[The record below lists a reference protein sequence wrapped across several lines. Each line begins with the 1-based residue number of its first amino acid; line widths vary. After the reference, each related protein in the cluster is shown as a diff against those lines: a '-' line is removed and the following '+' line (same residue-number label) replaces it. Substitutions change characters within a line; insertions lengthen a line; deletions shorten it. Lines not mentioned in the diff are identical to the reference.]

1 MVSQGSE
8 RGQLSNISTI
18 SPNTQNTSLP
28 VTRNNINIQLAMKYI
43 IPVLLITVSPAF
55 GQSGDTLT
63 LFECHEKVIQADPQ
77 HRQLALLETQNDL
90 KTRNIVASWLPSLDV
105 NGSYT
110 YQSEVVELGE
120 AIPVPG
126 LDLPSMPHYNYKL
139 TLDVKQ
145 NIYDGGVARSRK
157 ELEKSTFEASRQ
169 QVEVELNQLKDR
181 VNHVFFYLL
190 VLQQQEWTVQIMLN
204 ELREKRRVVES
215 GVENGVLMESD
226 LDVMDAEILKVDQ
239 QLSEIMISRQTAVDI
254 LEKLINEE
262 IRVETIFEVPEVDIQ
277 LDQNS
282 QRPEYQL
289 FDLQMMRLDASK
301 NLVKTSLKPKMYVFG
316 TVGMGNP
323 ALNFFKDELRG
334 YYIVGAGLHWNIWD
348 WNKTSRERE
357 VLTIQQD
364 ILQTK
369 KESFDKN
376 LKIQLD
382 EQVSSIRKLE
392 ESIDKDE
399 QIVILREKISASSTS
414 KLENGVITSSD
425 YITDLNAE
433 TISRVRLET
442 HKIQLMQSKINYMT
456 TKGEL

>member
-1 MVSQGSE
+1 
-8 RGQLSNISTI
+8 
-18 SPNTQNTSLP
+18 
-28 VTRNNINIQLAMKYI
+28 MKYI
-43 IPVLLITVSPAF
+43 VPVLLLTFSAAHA
-55 GQSGDTLT
+55 QLGDTLT

-90 KTRNIVASWLPSLDV
+90 KTKNIGLNWLPSLDV

-120 AIPVPG
+120 VIPIPG
-126 LDLPSMPHYNYKL
+126 FDAPLMPHYNYKL
-139 TLDVKQ
+139 TLDIKQ
-145 NIYDGGVARSRK
+145 NVYDGGLTKSRK
-157 ELEKSTFEASRQ
+157 ELERTTFEASRQ
-169 QVEVELNQLKDR
+169 QVEVELNQLKER
-181 VNHVFFYLL
+181 VNQIFFYLL
-190 VLQQQEWTVQIMLN
+190 ILQQQEWTVQIMLN
-204 ELREKRRVVES
+204 ELMEKRRVVES
-215 GVENGVLMESD
+215 GVENGILMESD
-226 LDVMDAEILKVDQ
+226 LNVMDAEILNVDQ
-239 QLSEIMISRQTAVDI
+239 QLSEILISWQTAVDM

-262 IRVETIFEVPEVDIQ
+262 IKVETIFEVPEVVLQ
-277 LDQNS
+277 LDANS

-289 FDLQMMRLDASK
+289 FDLQMMNLDASK
-301 NLVKTSLKPKMYVFG
+301 NLANTSRKPKMYVFG

-348 WNKTSRERE
+348 WSKTSRERE

-364 ILQTK
+364 ILQTR

-392 ESIDKDE
+392 ESIKKDE

-414 KLENGVITSSD
+414 QLENGVITSSD

-433 TISRVRLET
+433 TISRIRLET
-442 HKIQLMQSKINYMT
+442 HKIQLIQSKINYMT
-456 TKGEL
+456 IKGEL